1 VYYEKTAFGFYRK
14 GYLRLINKEL
24 YMYSDM
30 DSTLKEE
37 ALIILSPGVFIK
49 TVKHFQI
56 EPGMIE
62 THKKIKYVMYPIEL

>member
-1 VYYEKTAFGFYRK
+1 
-14 GYLRLINKEL
+14 
-24 YMYSDM
+24 MYSDM